1 MKNWFSKLKPRE
13 QNWVWATGGI
23 ILACLFY
30 RSAAAPV
37 LDRLDGLHRETALR
51 AKQWTAYQ
59 RTVAGRDQVLR
70 VADRYLYL
78 MQGSDSDDEETSRLL
93 KEVESIARS
102 AQVTVM
108 NLKPRPVENSNMV
121 KWYEVVID
129 TESSLE
135 ALTRFVYEIEQ
146 SPLLLRV
153 DRLDAKQDEK
163 LQNPLKATLQISK
176 VVIS

>member
-1 MKNWFSKLKPRE
+1 MIKGLSKLKPRE
-13 QNWVWATGGI
+13 QLLAWATAGVM
-23 ILACLFY
+23 LACLFF
-30 RSAAAPV
+30 RFAVEPV
-37 LDRLDGLHRETALR
+37 LDRLESLHRETALR
-51 AKQWTAYQ
+51 AKQWVAYR
-59 RTVAGRDQVLR
+59 RTLSGRDEILR
-70 VADRYLYL
+70 VANRYQYL
-78 MQGSDSDDEETSRLL
+78 MQGSTSDDEETSRLL

-102 AQVTVM
+102 ARVTVM
-108 NLKPRPVENSNMV
+108 NLKPRPVESSNMV

-129 TESSLE
+129 TECSLKG
-135 ALTRFVYEIEQ
+135 LTRFIYEIEQ